1 MRPQA
6 DALGQNLPSGA
17 ISSAVEHL
25 PYKEIVT
32 GSIPVSPIP
41 PNLSSPLASLH
52 DAGGMFADFYLGV
65 LQTVLLLR
73 CFKSLSS
80 QWHSPVDWLR
90 HEQPQRK

>member
-1 MRPQA
+1 
-6 DALGQNLPSGA
+6 
-17 ISSAVEHL
+17 
-25 PYKEIVT
+25 
-32 GSIPVSPIP
+32 
-41 PNLSSPLASLH
+41 
-52 DAGGMFADFYLGV
+52 MFADFYLGV